1 MLYEEGLKN
10 KVIVYL
16 DMHFNVIHV
25 CIFSQEDQERKLET
39 STDKDYIN
47 WLKTDLK
54 LFYKSC

>member
-47 WLKTDLK
+47 
-54 LFYKSC
+54 